1 MKLTTTRQQMI
12 EHDCMDKLHWS
23 IQKVAA
29 SSERAMMEALSNASF
44 QRRMVTPI
52 APSSMFPFTIK
63 PPDAPVIHRPSTP
76 ILIQPHT
83 EVPPTP
89 HTVDTLRSSIRL
101 KTQCMTSGDILD
113 EDADRL
119 RISIETS
126 TRMLQSEL
134 SSLRAQV
141 VQKQSEESK
150 KQTVRHLLLSIVP
163 SGDDVAHLK
172 ALEEQISQ
180 IHTDIQHLSTSIGDG
195 ID

>member
-1 MKLTTTRQQMI
+1 
-12 EHDCMDKLHWS
+12 
-23 IQKVAA
+23 
-29 SSERAMMEALSNASF
+29 
-44 QRRMVTPI
+44 
-52 APSSMFPFTIK
+52 
-63 PPDAPVIHRPSTP
+63 
-76 ILIQPHT
+76 
-83 EVPPTP
+83 
-89 HTVDTLRSSIRL
+89 
-101 KTQCMTSGDILD
+101 MTSGDILD